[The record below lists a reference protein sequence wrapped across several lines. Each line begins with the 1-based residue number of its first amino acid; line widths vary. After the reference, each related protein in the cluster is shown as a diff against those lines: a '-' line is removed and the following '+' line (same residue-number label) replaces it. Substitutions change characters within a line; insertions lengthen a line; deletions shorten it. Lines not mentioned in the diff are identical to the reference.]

1 VPVRR
6 RLSLLVAGAAVA
18 LSVTFS
24 PATVAPAQAAPV
36 DASAVTAAQAEVD
49 RAAALV
55 AAAEDELARSTV
67 QAEAAADADRVAQE
81 QLLAAQAAQ
90 AATAAALTQAQA
102 DTAAAE
108 DDVATLGREAFMGGQ
123 GFGSAQVLLDSGSPE
138 EALQRAATLEQLGA
152 DRTQRL
158 DAVELV
164 RDQEQAA
171 DTAAQQAV
179 AQLGT
184 AATTAAEADAA
195 AQAQVAAAQQ
205 SYDAVM
211 AEKAGLDAQLLAAQT
226 ALLEAQGVADAAAAA
241 QAAADEAVAAV
252 SVTSA
257 GSGSLVSGR
266 VTSCY
271 GSRWGTTHYGIDIAA
286 PIGTPIYAPEGG
298 VVLDA
303 GPANGFGQAV
313 YLQHP
318 DGVVTL
324 YGHVDTFTVRAG
336 QVVSAGQQIAT
347 VGNRGQST
355 GPHVHVETHYGGL
368 YADRRNPVPWLTSH
382 GISVGSCA

>member
-1 VPVRR
+1 VPV
-6 RLSLLVAGAAVA
+6 SLRSTVLVAGAVVA
-18 LSVTFS
+18 LAAAAT
-24 PATVAPAQAAPV
+24 PAHAAP
-36 DASAVTAAQAEVD
+36 DAAAVSTAQAEVD
-49 RAAALV
+49 RVAALV
-55 AAAEDELARSTV
+55 SAAEDELARSTV

-81 QLLAAQAAQ
+81 QLLGAQAAQ
-90 AATAAALTQAQA
+90 ASTAAALARAQA
-102 DTAAAE
+102 ETVVAE
-108 DDVATLGREAFMGGQ
+108 DDVATLGREAFMGQQ
-123 GFGSAQVLLDSGSPE
+123 GFGTAQVLLDSGSPE
-138 EALQRAATLEQLGA
+138 EVLQRAATLQQLGE
-152 DRTQRL
+152 DRAQRL

-184 AATTAAEADAA
+184 AATTAAEADTA
-195 AQAQVAAAQQ
+195 AQQQVAAAQQ

-211 AEKAGLDAQLLAAQT
+211 AQKSDLDAQLLAAQT
-226 ALLEAQGVADAAAAA
+226 ALLEAQGVEDAAAAA
-241 QAAADEAVAAV
+241 QAAAEEAVAQV

-257 GSGSLVSGR
+257 GSGALVAGR

-271 GSRWGTTHYGIDIAA
+271 GSRWGTTHYGIDVAA

-313 YLQHP
+313 YVQHP

-382 GISVGSCA
+382 GISVGSCG

>member
-1 VPVRR
+1 MRPRLAVLALGALLALGTAVPP
-6 RLSLLVAGAAVA
+6 AAAAPADTAAVA
-18 LSVTFS
+18 
-24 PATVAPAQAAPV
+24 
-36 DASAVTAAQAEVD
+36 AAQAEVD
-49 RAAALV
+49 RVAALV

-67 QAEAAADADRVAQE
+67 LAEAAADADRVAQE
-81 QLLAAQAAQ
+81 ELAAARQAQ
-90 AATAAALTQAQA
+90 AATAAALAQAQA
-102 DTAAAE
+102 ATEVAE
-108 DDVATLGREAFMGGQ
+108 EDVATLGREAFMGQ
-123 GFGSAQVLLDSGSPE
+123 QSFGTAQVLLDAESPQDV
-138 EALQRAATLEQLGA
+138 LQRAATMEQLGL
-152 DRTQRL
+152 DRTSRL
-158 DAVELV
+158 DAVEAQ

-171 DTAAQQAV
+171 DAAATEAVGRLDVAAQA
-179 AQLGT
+179 
-184 AATTAAEADAA
+184 AAESDAA
-195 AQAQVAAAQQ
+195 AQAQLVAAQQ
-205 SYDAVM
+205 SFDAVN
-211 AEKAGLDAQLLAAQT
+211 AQKADLDAQLLAAQT
-226 ALLEAQGVADAAAAA
+226 ALLEAQGIEDAAAAA
-241 QAAADEAVAAV
+241 AAAAEASVAAASV
-252 SVTSA
+252 SST
-257 GSGSLVSGR
+257 GDGSLVSGR

-303 GPANGFGQAV
+303 GSASGFGQAV

-324 YGHVDTFTVRAG
+324 YGHVESFTVRPG

-382 GISVGSCA
+382 GISVGSCG